1 MLKRLQEK
9 RSSYQAEK
17 MNEDWRKQK
26 EVIKN
31 IANFPLVIKDGKRRE
46 RRRTSQKPMNLDF
59 DRNQIQGDVE
69 MMRIRNIDGFMMV
82 ITAKIDQ
89 KQLTI
94 LGDLKS

>member
-1 MLKRLQEK
+1 
-9 RSSYQAEK
+9 
-17 MNEDWRKQK
+17 
-26 EVIKN
+26 
-31 IANFPLVIKDGKRRE
+31 
-46 RRRTSQKPMNLDF
+46 MNLDF

-94 LGDLKS
+94 LGDLKSTKTVKIIEIPKE